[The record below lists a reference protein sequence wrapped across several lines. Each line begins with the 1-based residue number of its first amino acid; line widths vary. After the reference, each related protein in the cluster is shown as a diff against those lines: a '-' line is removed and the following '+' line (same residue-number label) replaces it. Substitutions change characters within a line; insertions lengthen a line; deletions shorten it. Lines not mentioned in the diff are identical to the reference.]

1 MIKAL
6 FPSVNCAAPQTLR
19 TKLSL
24 GPELKFDPA
33 AEHFIDN
40 DDARAMESRD
50 YRGEFTVPDAAD
62 V

>member
-1 MIKAL
+1 M
-6 FPSVNCAAPQTLR
+6 
-19 TKLSL
+19 LSL
-24 GPELKFDPA
+24 PELKFDPV

-50 YRGEFTVPDAAD
+50 YRGEFTVPDAAE